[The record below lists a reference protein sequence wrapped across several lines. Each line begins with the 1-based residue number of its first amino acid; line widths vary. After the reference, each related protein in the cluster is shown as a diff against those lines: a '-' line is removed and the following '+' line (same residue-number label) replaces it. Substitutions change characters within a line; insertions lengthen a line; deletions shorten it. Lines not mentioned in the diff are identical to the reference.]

1 MTKRKTKEQSLVDF
15 TLLKN
20 AGLSVVQIHVIHYMQ
35 QGFTIAEI
43 ARVIR
48 KTRGDVNYHLDWI
61 AKKLKCSGKAAEIM
75 ARAIITTYELS
86 APCKGC
92 SSVKKGRRELPLM

>member
-1 MTKRKTKEQSLVDF
+1 MPRRKKEEQSLVDF
-15 TLLKN
+15 SLLEL
-20 AGLSVVQIHVIHYMQ
+20 AGFSEVQIHIIHYMQ
-35 QGFTIAEI
+35 QGFTIADI

-48 KTRGDVNYHLDWI
+48 KTRGDVNYHLDRI
-61 AKKLKCSGKAAEIM
+61 AKKLRCSGKAAEIM